1 MSRRPRVTVSRGMGA
16 HISLFIILSSTKRII
31 MILKIDFK
39 IKLLTDLSF
48 SLVEFGYRLGKGAPT
63 SCLRW
68 ASILQQTR

>member
-1 MSRRPRVTVSRGMGA
+1 
-16 HISLFIILSSTKRII
+16 